1 MDSAIDSASQA
12 NGNTST
18 NGHTN
23 GHATNGS
30 HPVANGNGTLPEVK
44 PVGSY
49 PNTGIDV
56 LIVGTG
62 LAGLTASIECVRKGH
77 NVKVLERNSTINTAG
92 ESPFQNSLDVC

>member
-1 MDSAIDSASQA
+1 MDSAIDSAKQA
-12 NGNTST
+12 NGQKPT
-18 NGHTN
+18 NGNTTN
-23 GHATNGS
+23 GD

-49 PNTGIDV
+49 PKSGIDV

-92 ESPFQNSLDVC
+92 M